1 MTDGT
6 QAAKRE
12 WGWGGGVGRLAI
24 LMHLITCC
32 SHLPVA
38 PTGQGLARHCE
49 DHRGVNATYNPLGF
63 LSWGHGYLLGA
74 AVGLP
79 RA

>member
-1 MTDGT
+1 
-6 QAAKRE
+6 
-12 WGWGGGVGRLAI
+12 
-24 LMHLITCC
+24 MHLITYC

-79 RA
+79 GA

>member
-6 QAAKRE
+6 LAAK
-12 WGWGGGVGRLAI
+12 GGSGAGGRLAI
-24 LMHLITCC
+24 VMYLITCC
-32 SHLPVA
+32 SRLPVA
-38 PTGQGLARHCE
+38 PTGQGSARHRE
-49 DHRGVNATYNPLGF
+49 DHGGVNATYNPLGF

-79 RA
+79 GA

>member
-1 MTDGT
+1 MDFASRDSCGEAMYT
-6 QAAKRE
+6 
-12 WGWGGGVGRLAI
+12 
-24 LMHLITCC
+24 LITCC